1 MLRTPTAVIAIRG
14 TGAYLESD
22 SEKTYICTCYG
33 TSHLQI
39 KETPD
44 ITETVTTQ
52 HHEAPRFIYAA
63 EKRIVLAPMF
73 SHSDQELIMLEELV
87 GRVPPF
93 LKSDGSVH
101 DEYEY

>member
-1 MLRTPTAVIAIRG
+1 MPT
-14 TGAYLESD
+14 LESD
-22 SEKTYICTCYG
+22 SEETYIYTCYG

-73 SHSDQELIMLEELV
+73 NHSDQELIMLEELV